1 MGPFLLE
8 ALMTFTPKSTPKPL
22 NQGQIE
28 AAEGFFTFLFSD
40 DLMFN
45 LMGPAGHGKTFL
57 MSHLIDEV
65 MPRYLDTCAL
75 MGIKPVYT
83 DVVMTATT
91 NQAAEV
97 LHQATGRETETIQ
110 SFMNLTVK
118 EDFVTGDSRLIP
130 TRSWMVHRNKIIFV
144 DEASTIDS
152 VLLEYLKTG
161 TEDCKIVFVSD
172 NCQLGPIKETISPI
186 YQLPIQKFELTQPM
200 RNAGSADLM
209 QLCNQLRNTV
219 KTGNFYHIKLVK
231 GVIDNLDNTEMEQAI
246 HDLFVANKTDSRIVA
261 YSNPAVIDYNNYI
274 RGERQLPMLICAGET
289 LVSNSAIQTK
299 SYRLSIQ
306 EEVNVLSVDPQLQM
320 HTICAAN
327 NIELEVQMLTLRTLS
342 GVFSIAVPTNWDYC
356 ARLLKWFAKQKNWE
370 RYYFLKKT
378 YPDLRPKDASTVHK
392 IQGSTCD
399 TVLIDAG
406 NLSSCHN
413 PLVAARL
420 LYVAASRAR
429 SRVIFYGDL
438 AEKYGGFIQ

>member
-1 MGPFLLE
+1 MLNTQKNP
-8 ALMTFTPKSTPKPL
+8 TKPL
-22 NQGQIE
+22 NQGQTE
-28 AAEGFFTFLFSD
+28 AAEGFFQFLFSD
-40 DLMFN
+40 DPMFN

-57 MSHLIDEV
+57 MSYMIDEV
-65 MPRYLDTCAL
+65 MPRYVDTCAL
-75 MGIKPVYT
+75 MGIKPLYT

-97 LHQATGRETETIQ
+97 LHQATGRPTETIQ

-118 EDFVTGDSRLIP
+118 EDFGTGESRLIP
-130 TRSWMVHRNKIIFV
+130 TRSWKVHSNLIIFV

-152 VLLEYLKTG
+152 VLLDYLKTG
-161 TEDCKIVFVSD
+161 TNNCKIVFVSD
-172 NCQLGPIKETISPI
+172 HCQLGPIKETISPI
-186 YQLPIQKFELTQPM
+186 YQLPIDKFELTQPM
-200 RNAGSADLM
+200 RNAGSVELM
-209 QLCNQLRNTV
+209 QLCDQLRDTV
-219 KTGNFYHIKLVK
+219 KTGVFHPIKIVK
-231 GVIDNLDNTEMEQAI
+231 GVVDNLNDSEMEASLF
-246 HDLFVANKTDSRIVA
+246 DLFVNNKTDSRIVA

-274 RGERQLPMLICAGET
+274 RGERQLPVLITAGET

-299 SYRLSIQ
+299 TFRLSIQ
-306 EEVNVLSVDPQLQM
+306 EEVTVLSVNPVLQM
-320 HTICAAN
+320 HTIDTGE
-327 NIELEVQMLTLRTLS
+327 NIELEVQILTLSAIS
-342 GVFSIAVPTNWDYC
+342 GVFDIAVPTNWDFC
-356 ARLLKWFAKQKNWE
+356 SRLIKWYAKKKNWE
-370 RYYFLKKT
+370 RHYYLKKT

-413 PLVAARL
+413 PVVAARL

-438 AEKYGGFIQ
+438 AEKYGGFQ